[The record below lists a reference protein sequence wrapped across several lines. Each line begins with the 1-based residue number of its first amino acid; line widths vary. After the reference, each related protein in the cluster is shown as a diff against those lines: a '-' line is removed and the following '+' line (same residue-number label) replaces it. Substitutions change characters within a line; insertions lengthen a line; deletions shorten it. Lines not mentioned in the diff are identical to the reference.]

1 MNLFLHS
8 TKSNFVNKNI
18 IAKRLLGFHFNNVI
32 IHPVEYL
39 SQDRRYRA
47 SHVHMMRK
55 QSFRKY
61 AHDAHSEDFLLRST

>member
-47 SHVHMMRK
+47 M
-55 QSFRKY
+55 Y
-61 AHDAHSEDFLLRST
+61 T